1 MGAAKVG
8 PASAIG
14 TRSGS
19 SATVPTAGH
28 RRRFFMAP
36 ALFPVTRGMAWAPLL
51 GATAASVG
59 LLCVLLYPNGGSTAT
74 SLASLRLA
82 AVLLSAGAAFALDD
96 PAASTLA
103 ASPTSLL
110 ARQALRLGV
119 LLATLAALW
128 TALVVVASVLAGV
141 APSALPVGAAT
152 LEAFAMLAFALAVT
166 AAASR
171 TADGRGG
178 VAGSSA
184 LLLVMLAALIGQQ
197 QWPAYLTMFPF
208 DPSDPAW
215 ASARARWVALLVG
228 AVVVLAA
235 ASSDPGRRP
244 FVLTAL
250 VPPTNRQPRS
260 M

>member
-1 MGAAKVG
+1 MGAAKAG
-8 PASAIG
+8 PASAIS

-19 SATVPTAGH
+19 SATLPTAGH
-28 RRRFFMAP
+28 RRRFLMVP
-36 ALFPVTRGMAWAPLL
+36 ALFPVTRGMAWVPLL

-82 AVLLSAGAAFALDD
+82 ALLLSAGAAFALDD

-103 ASPTSLL
+103 PSPTSPL

-141 APSALPVGAAT
+141 APSALPVGAVT
-152 LEAFAMLAFALAVT
+152 LEASAMLAFALAVT
-166 AAASR
+166 AAAHR
-171 TADGRGG
+171 TTDGRGG

-184 LLLVMLAALIGQQ
+184 LLLAMLAALIGQQ
-197 QWPAYLTMFPF
+197 RWPRHLTLFPF
-208 DPSDPAW
+208 DASDPAW
-215 ASARARWVALLVG
+215 ALAHVRWAGVLVV

-235 ASSDPGRRP
+235 ASSDPARRP
-244 FVLTAL
+244 LALTPW
-250 VPPTNRQPRS
+250 PPLQAD
-260 M
+260 